1 MSRTRKE
8 VVEIIDPTTLAN
20 AITIDSIQE
29 RLTNLERL
37 LKERYNNT

>member
-20 AITIDSIQE
+20 TITIDSIQE

-37 LKERYNNT
+37 LKEKYNNA